1 MVKVQSFASAMAEMK
16 AVARGEKRAAKDA
29 ATVTV
34 ESVEVLARL
43 LTHDNRDLLKM
54 IKDQHPESIAALER
68 LSGRKGPNLLRS
80 LNKLEAVGLLEMKK
94 SKGKRVPRAT
104 VRKKVIVEI
113 DPYSMNDQVTF
124 A

>member
-1 MVKVQSFASAMAEMK
+1 MKVQSFESVIAEMK
-16 AVARGEKRAAKDA
+16 AVARGDKKAPKDA
-29 ATVTV
+29 ATITV

-43 LTHDNRDLLKM
+43 LTNETRDLLRM
-54 IKDQHPESIAALER
+54 IKDKHPESIAALEA

-94 SKGKRVPRAT
+94 TKGRRVPRVT
-104 VRKKVIVEI
+104 VKKKLLVEI